1 VLVTII
7 KVGVASN
14 LEISGSSQIK
24 TNQRV
29 SNYLIRVIC
38 LINSGNFTRSDVDS
52 NVFNY
57 CKYVQSVF
65 EMCAEILTTSYWLHV
80 ELGKNI

>member
-29 SNYLIRVIC
+29 SNYLIRLIC
-38 LINSGNFTRSDVDS
+38 VINSGNFTRSDVDS
-52 NVFNY
+52 NVTFLCLIIVNMY
-57 CKYVQSVF
+57 RVFLKCVQK
-65 EMCAEILTTSYWLHV
+65 L
-80 ELGKNI
+80 